1 MLCEAPCNKPILLCK
16 RMRNKTEFFTIAVV
30 MVVTSGCSYIESLFP
45 DKERDY
51 QYTAETPLLNWPS
64 GLRQNKAEGSSNEV
78 QSPASQVN
86 NGETTSV
93 PDSEAAPPAVSESH
107 SENNSSDDTAS
118 PAATE
123 VSNTEVTPAEESDV
137 QDAVSSVE
145 IIKYDDGESRLRLG
159 AGFSKSWRLVNK
171 ALTRSTIEVTD
182 RNHDQGT
189 IRIQYD
195 PDEQKAKDDSFM
207 DEIDFIFKGINI
219 NDKEYSLKFE
229 EHGQQTDVI
238 ALDEDHLPLLN
249 DNNALRLLKLLSDT
263 IKADLVKKTK

>member
-1 MLCEAPCNKPILLCK
+1 M
-16 RMRNKTEFFTIAVV
+16 VV
-30 MVVTSGCSYIESLFP
+30 MVVTSGCSYIENLFP

-51 QYTAETPLLNWPS
+51 QYTTETPLLNWPS
-64 GLRQNKAEGSSNEV
+64 GLRQNKAEGSSNDV
-78 QSPASQVN
+78 SPPASQVN
-86 NGETTSV
+86 NSETSAT
-93 PDSEAAPPAVSESH
+93 DSEAAPPAVSESH
-107 SENNSSDDTAS
+107 SENSAADDTAS
-118 PAATE
+118 PETPEA
-123 VSNTEVTPAEESDV
+123 SNTEITPAEESDV
-137 QDAVSSVE
+137 QDTVSSVE

-171 ALTRSTIEVTD
+171 ALTRNTIEVTD

-189 IRIQYD
+189 IKIQYD

-219 NDKEYSLKFE
+219 NDKEYNLKFE

-238 ALDEDHLPLLN
+238 ALDEEHLPLLN